1 MSSLA
6 VGLVGVVVSRIRG
19 GERPGEVRVVHGGL
33 PHAYI
38 AYCDDPVA
46 VGAEVLVIHSRGAR
60 QVDVEPWTLLGPD
73 ADGVAD
79 DPERP

>member
-19 GERPGEVRVVHGGL
+19 GERPGEVRVVYGGL

-38 AYCDDPVA
+38 AYCDEPIA
-46 VGAEVLVIHSRGAR
+46 IGAEVLVIHSRGAR
-60 QVDVEPWTLLGPD
+60 QVDVEPWSLLEPD
-73 ADGVAD
+73 AAGVAA